1 MFIAGMSKISNP
13 ALNDLWSV
21 KGQGSMLPVFEREDR
36 ALFEKI
42 DATSYYHELQMKD
55 FADALIMGKK
65 PLITAQDA
73 RNTVAVMQGVYE
85 SARLKKEIDI

>member
-1 MFIAGMSKISNP
+1 
-13 ALNDLWSV
+13 
-21 KGQGSMLPVFEREDR
+21 
-36 ALFEKI
+36 
-42 DATSYYHELQMKD
+42 MKD